1 MKLLTRSMLLAGLLA
16 ALTATAAFA
25 EEPEPTDGFVCPV
38 LGGQAGDA
46 HGNSSVEKFTTIGGG
61 DVSVIG
67 PDVTVPLH
75 ATNDN
80 GAGLPGGDH
89 ASPGDAGYTA
99 IWKNPPGTP

>member
-25 EEPEPTDGFVCPV
+25 AEPEPTDGFVCPV
-38 LGGQAGDA
+38 LGGQAG
-46 HGNSSVEKFTTIGGG
+46 GNQGKSNPDPIVGIGGG
-61 DVSVIG
+61 DASVIG
-67 PDVTVPLH
+67 PEVTVPLH

-89 ASPGDAGYTA
+89 ASPGDADYTA
-99 IWKNPPGTP
+99 IWKNPPTP